1 MKTDSE
7 TILFTALGGI
17 GEIGGNLYAYGY
29 QDRWLLVDMGISF
42 GDGSLPMIEVMMP
55 DPTWIAEQKDKV
67 VGLVLTH
74 AHEDHLGAVSYLWDR
89 VCCPVYATPFA
100 AGLLET
106 KLEEAAWGKQVP
118 VHRVAMDAV
127 LDLAPFT
134 VRFVGMSHS
143 IPEPCALAITT
154 KAGTVVHSGDWKF
167 DPSPA
172 LGSDADKAALKQL
185 GDQGVLALVGDST
198 GAMTKGHSGSE
209 AIVGPALER
218 WIKPCRGKVAVACFA
233 TNVGR
238 LRTIATIAAR
248 CNRHVVLVG
257 RSLWR
262 IESVARQL
270 GYMDGIPPFLE
281 DRDASHLPDDRVL
294 YLSTGSQGEPRAA
307 LSRIAGSEHPQ
318 VKLGEGDMV
327 IFSSRVIPG
336 NERAI
341 LKVQNNLVRLGVTV
355 VTDHDDREIHVSGHP
370 YRDEL
375 KELYAL
381 LRPKIALPMH
391 GEALHLRAHCDL
403 ARECGV
409 PVVRMLTDG
418 DLVALNGQ
426 TATAEI
432 VDTVPVGS
440 LGVDGPRLVRT
451 DSEMLRNRRRLLFNG
466 SAVCTLVVSRQGKLL
481 QDPVITALGLLDAE
495 HFAEEH
501 DTAVAAARDA
511 FTSLPAAERLKD
523 EVAAEAVRVAVRRSL
538 NAQVGRK
545 AVTTVHLVRV

>member
-7 TILFTALGGI
+7 TLLFTALGGI

-29 QDRWLLVDMGISF
+29 QDRWLLVDMGIGF
-42 GDGSLPMIEVMMP
+42 GDGSMPMIEVVMP

-89 VCCPVYATPFA
+89 LQCPVYATPFA
-100 AGLLET
+100 AGLLEI
-106 KLEEAAWGKQVP
+106 KLTEVPWGRQVP
-118 VHRVAMDAV
+118 LHRVSMGETVA
-127 LDLAPFT
+127 LGPFT
-134 VRFVGMSHS
+134 VQFIGMSHS
-143 IPEPCALAITT
+143 IPEPCAVAITT
-154 KAGTVVHSGDWKF
+154 AVGTVVHSGDWKF
-167 DPSPA
+167 DAAPA
-172 LGSDADKAALKQL
+172 LGTDADKATLQRL
-185 GDQGVLALVGDST
+185 GDQGVLALIGDST
-198 GAMTKGHSGSE
+198 GAMTNGHSGSE
-209 AIVGPALER
+209 AVVGPALER
-218 WIKPCRGKVAVACFA
+218 WIAPCHGKVAVCCFA

-238 LRTIATIAAR
+238 LRTIAAVAAR

-262 IESVARQL
+262 IESVARKL
-270 GYMDGIPPFLE
+270 GYLDGFPPFLE
-281 DRDASHLPDDRVL
+281 DRDAKHLADDGVL

-307 LSRIAGSEHPQ
+307 LSRIAASDHPH
-318 VKLGEGDMV
+318 VALGAGDLV
-327 IFSSRVIPG
+327 LFSSRVIPG

-341 LKVQNNLVRLGVTV
+341 LTVQNRLVRLGVTV

-375 KELYAL
+375 RELYGL
-381 LRPKIALPMH
+381 LRPQIALPMH
-391 GEALHLRAHCDL
+391 GEALHLQAHCSL
-403 ARECGV
+403 ARDCGV
-409 PVVRMLTDG
+409 KTALMLSDG
-418 DLVALNGQ
+418 DLVALNGPN
-426 TATAEI
+426 ASAEV

-440 LGVDGPRLVRT
+440 LGVDGPRLVRM

-481 QDPVITALGLLDAE
+481 QEPVITALGLLDAE

-501 DTAVAAARDA
+501 DAAVAAARDA
-511 FTSLPAAERLKD
+511 FVNLSSTDRQKD
-523 EVAAEAVRVAVRRSL
+523 DVAAEAVRIAVRRCL

-545 AVTTVHLVRV
+545 AITTVHLVRV